1 MADQVAATGLK
12 VVNGDVVGDDTL
24 FPWEP
29 YPQDWSIDDTV
40 WGYGAPVSA
49 LTINDNQIKVTVTPG
64 VAGGSPA
71 TVVVDPA
78 VPSYYTLDVSVTD
91 RGEEEWE
98 PRADGAGAGVEG
110 AASVWVDCGGCAAG

>member
-1 MADQVAATGLK
+1 MWCWWVRGMRIFRGGRFLMLRRLQGRRVGAPLPEVNPLRYLEAMADQVAATGLK

-64 VAGGSPA
+64 AVAGQPA
-71 TVVVDPA
+71 TVVV
-78 VPSYYTLDVSVTD
+78 
-91 RGEEEWE
+91 
-98 PRADGAGAGVEG
+98 
-110 AASVWVDCGGCAAG
+110 